1 MAINCFGTYTR
12 TVKETL
18 QLEMNYYNLTEETTS
33 VLRNELK

>member
-1 MAINCFGTYTR
+1 MAINSFGTYTR

-18 QLEMNYYNLTEETTS
+18 QLKMNYYNLPKETTS